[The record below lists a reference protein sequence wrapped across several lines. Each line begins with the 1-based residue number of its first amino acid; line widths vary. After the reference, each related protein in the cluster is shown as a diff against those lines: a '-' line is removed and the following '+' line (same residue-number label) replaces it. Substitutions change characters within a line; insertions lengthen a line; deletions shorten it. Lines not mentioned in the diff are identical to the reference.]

1 MGKYNPALKREIVVQ
16 QPQALI
22 VVPTETL
29 MEQIYSYLKDYST
42 YLNSNFGWNLKIG
55 RIYKDTVEYGHIIVG
70 MTHRTTKTLDTFKHF
85 MTELKWVVF
94 DECDEIKE
102 HTEELFSQLLRKLAE
117 SSNANFIVCSATG
130 NTTE

>member
-1 MGKYNPALKREIVVQ
+1 
-16 QPQALI
+16 
-22 VVPTETL
+22 
-29 MEQIYSYLKDYST
+29 
-42 YLNSNFGWNLKIG
+42 
-55 RIYKDTVEYGHIIVG
+55 

-117 SSNANFIVCSATG
+117 SSNANVP
-130 NTTE
+130 NPV